1 MLEAIDGGAARVDAH
16 VHFWRTARN
25 DYGWLTP
32 DQEILYR
39 DYGPDDL
46 RPQLARSGVARVVA
60 VQAAQ
65 TVAET
70 AYLLALAHSTDFVA
84 GVVGWVPFD
93 APDGPAELDRLA
105 ADPWLKG
112 VRPMIQDIADDDW
125 MLGAALVS
133 TFEAVVAHDLA
144 FDALVYP
151 RHLQNLLRLIDRHP
165 DLRLLVD
172 HGAKPQIRD
181 GAYKGWAAAMTRIA
195 RDTTA
200 LVKLSGLV
208 TEAGPDWT
216 LDGLQPY
223 ADLLLQEFGP
233 ARMVWGS
240 DWPVVRLAAEYDLW
254 FDAASELTA
263 HLPAADKARIFGGNA
278 AAFYRL

>member
-1 MLEAIDGGAARVDAH
+1 MVEVITGGAVRTDAH
-16 VHFWRTARN
+16 VHFWSTARD

-32 DQEILYR
+32 DQEVLYR

-46 RPQLARSGVARVVA
+46 RPHLARNGIERVVA

-65 TVAET
+65 SVAET
-70 AYLLALAHSTDFVA
+70 AYLLAIAHSTDFVA

-93 APDGPAELDRLA
+93 AAEGPAELARLA
-105 ADPWLKG
+105 ADPWLRG

-125 MLGAALVS
+125 MLGTPLIP
-133 TFEAVVAHDLA
+133 TFEAVAAHDLA

-151 RHLQNLLRLIDRHP
+151 RHLTNLLRLIDRHP
-165 DLRLLVD
+165 NLRVLVD

-181 GAYKGWAAAMTRIA
+181 GAYKDWAADMRRVARSTR
-195 RDTTA
+195 A

-216 LDGLQPY
+216 LDGLKPY
-223 ADLLLQEFGP
+223 ADLLLSEFGP
-233 ARMVWGS
+233 ERVIWGS

-254 FDAASELTA
+254 FDAARQLTA
-263 HLPAADKARIFGGNA
+263 HLSEADKTRIFGANA